1 MVTLLRVD
9 GLRVAYG
16 GAEAVRGVDF
26 TVARGETVALVGESG
41 SGKSTV
47 AHAVLRLLP
56 PGGRITGGTISLGD
70 EELTRAAES
79 RMRQLRGSRVALVPQ
94 DPLAYLNPVKRIGE
108 QVAEVRRIH
117 RLAAGERA
125 AADAVKLLT
134 TAGLPDA
141 AKLARRYPHELS
153 GGMRQRVLIAI
164 ALAAEPALI
173 VADEPTSALDVTVQ
187 RVILDH
193 LGGLSR
199 ELGIAV
205 LLITHDLAVAAERAD
220 RVLVMRAGEIVEHG
234 PAGLILSRPAHD
246 YTRALVAS
254 VPGGR
259 APEPPAT
266 DRSHPLVEVE
276 QLRRSFPG
284 QETPAVDGVTLA
296 VAPGQALGLVGESGS
311 GKSTVARLIACLDRP
326 SAGRVVLDGTDTAT
340 ASGGRLR
347 ALRRT
352 VQLIQQSPYTA
363 LDPRFS
369 AGRSVAEP
377 LRAFGIGDRRSRRAR
392 VAELF
397 DLVRLPRDLLTRRP
411 GELSGGQRQ
420 RVAIA
425 RALALE
431 PRLLV
436 CDEPVSALDVTV
448 QSAILDL
455 LAELRAEFG
464 LAYVFISHDLAV
476 VRQLCDRVAVMRRGR
491 IVEAGATEALF
502 TNPGHDYTR
511 ELLDAIP
518 KAATA
523 SRATPDSLYPAG
535 TR

>member
-1 MVTLLRVD
+1 MTLLRVD

-16 GAEAVRGVDF
+16 DTPAVRGADF

-56 PGGRITGGTISLGD
+56 AGGRITGGSITFAGD
-70 EELTRAAES
+70 DLARVPES
-79 RMRQLRGSRVALVPQ
+79 RMRRLRGARVALIPQ

-117 RLAAGERA
+117 RLAAGKSA

-134 TAGLPDA
+134 TSGLPDA
-141 AKLARRYPHELS
+141 AELARRYPHELS

-193 LGGLSR
+193 LGALSR

-205 LLITHDLAVAAERAD
+205 LLITHDLAVAAERAN
-220 RVLVMRAGEIVEHG
+220 RVLVMRAGEIVEAG
-234 PAGLILSRPAHD
+234 PARSIFKYPEHA
-246 YTRALVAS
+246 YTRTLVAS

-259 APEPPAT
+259 APDPPPDDDSRPVLEAARLGRT
-266 DRSHPLVEVE
+266 Y
-276 QLRRSFPG
+276 PG
-284 QETPAVDGVTLA
+284 RDSPAVHEVSFT

-326 SAGRVVLDGTDTAT
+326 SSGRVLLDGTDAT
-340 ASGGRLR
+340 TVTGWRLR
-347 ALRRT
+347 ALRRK

-377 LRAFGIGDRRSRRAR
+377 LRAFGVGDRRSRRAR

-397 DLVRLPRDLLTRRP
+397 DLVRLPTTLLHRKP
-411 GELSGGQRQ
+411 AELSGGQRQ

-448 QSAILDL
+448 QSTIL
-455 LAELRAEFG
+455 ELFAQLRTELG

-476 VRQLCDRVAVMRRGR
+476 VRQLCDHVAVVRQGR
-491 IVEAGATEALF
+491 IVETGATEALF
-502 TNPGHDYTR
+502 ADPRHPYTR
-511 ELLDAIP
+511 ELLEAIP
-518 KAATA
+518 NSATG
-523 SRATPDSLYPAG
+523 SRAAPDSLYPAASG
-535 TR
+535 